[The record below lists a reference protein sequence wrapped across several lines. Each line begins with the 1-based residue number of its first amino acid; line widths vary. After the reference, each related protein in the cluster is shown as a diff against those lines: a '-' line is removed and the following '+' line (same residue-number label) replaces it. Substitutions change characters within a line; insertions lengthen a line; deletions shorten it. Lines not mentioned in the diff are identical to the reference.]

1 MKANQ
6 QEYDIALA
14 IYERSKEPV
23 ASVLE
28 YANKLGIDEWS
39 ECNACDI
46 NTPDCQ
52 ANTDTICLVC
62 GSIK

>member
-6 QEYDIALA
+6 QQYDIALA
-14 IYERSKEPV
+14 IYEKSKEPV
-23 ASVLE
+23 TSVFE
-28 YANKLGIDEWS
+28 YAEAIGVDEWS
-39 ECNACDI
+39 ECEDCDT

-52 ANTDTICLVC
+52 VDKDTICLVC